1 MDFQLLN
8 MLGFAC
14 YAAYNVSLFCVP
26 SIRAEYQQLYS
37 SNIPVGLED
46 VVFSV
51 HAVFITSLTL
61 LQCMIYDRGGQRF
74 GSALGKTAGGTV
86 VAIAIAAVIV
96 SVAEYTDH
104 LSGYGITWIRFL
116 LALSF
121 IKLIVSLVKYIPQ
134 VIHNQARK
142 STVGWSITNV
152 LLDFTGGTLS
162 LAQLLMQCS
171 VLNDWSQIVGNP
183 VKFGLGFVSLSFDL
197 VFMVQHWILYP
208 HAPENVAAAVEE

>member
-1 MDFQLLN
+1 M
-8 MLGFAC
+8 
-14 YAAYNVSLFCVP
+14 
-26 SIRAEYQQLYS
+26 
-37 SNIPVGLED
+37 
-46 VVFSV
+46 VFSV

-96 SVAEYTDH
+96 SVAEHTDH

-134 VIHNQARK
+134 V
-142 STVGWSITNV
+142 
-152 LLDFTGGTLS
+152 
-162 LAQLLMQCS
+162 
-171 VLNDWSQIVGNP
+171 
-183 VKFGLGFVSLSFDL
+183 
-197 VFMVQHWILYP
+197 
-208 HAPENVAAAVEE
+208 